1 MEHNSNSKYSNQ
13 VTVDNHQQQPAK
25 QPDNGE
31 NVIGNQK
38 PKKCPKCD
46 KAFRSNLQFHLHL
59 VTHKLS
65 GAQINT
71 IMQVKNIEPFNF
83 LNKTHLCIISIF

>member
-13 VTVDNHQQQPAK
+13 VTVDDHQQ

-31 NVIGNQK
+31 KVIGNQN

-46 KAFRSNLQFHLHL
+46 KVFRSNLQLHLHL

-71 IMQVKNIEPFNF
+71 IMQVKNIEPFDF
-83 LNKTHLCIISIF
+83 LNKTHLCIIPMF